1 MEVTTSVAEDAA
13 LFGLGE
19 MVSSGG
25 LELRRDGRA
34 VGLWNRDSSSLHPD
48 HNTYGSR
55 PVLLAINPGA
65 ALVVNVASDMFPA
78 SALHRDAHG
87 GCAMHHETGQGLTDQ
102 AVSCGAL
109 RMSAQLLLAIFLIL
123 L

>member
-48 HNTYGSR
+48 HNAYGSR
-55 PVLLAINPGA
+55 PFLLAIQPGV
-65 ALVVNVASDMFPA
+65 ALLVHVVSDMFSA
-78 SALHRDAHG
+78 SALH
-87 GCAMHHETGQGLTDQ
+87 
-102 AVSCGAL
+102 
-109 RMSAQLLLAIFLIL
+109 
-123 L
+123 

>member
-1 MEVTTSVAEDAA
+1 MAEGAA

-55 PVLLAINPGA
+55 PFFMAIQPGGALLAHA
-65 ALVVNVASDMFPA
+65 A
-78 SALHRDAHG
+78 
-87 GCAMHHETGQGLTDQ
+87 GL
-102 AVSCGAL
+102 AL
-109 RMSAQLLLAIFLIL
+109 RSLLTLH
-123 L
+123 

>member
-1 MEVTTSVAEDAA
+1 MEVSTSVAEDAA

-19 MVSSGG
+19 TVSSGG

-55 PVLLAINPGA
+55 PFFLAIQPGA
-65 ALVVNVASDMFPA
+65 APPVNSGPV
-78 SALHRDAHG
+78 HT
-87 GCAMHHETGQGLTDQ
+87 ETLNHP
-102 AVSCGAL
+102 VAL
-109 RMSAQLLLAIFLIL
+109 RERP
-123 L
+123 